1 MANNFVYYNP
11 TKVVF
16 GRDAEEQ
23 TGQLIKSFGGSRV
36 LIHYGGKSAV
46 KSGLIDRVKDIL
58 EREGLFYVE
67 LGGVVP
73 NPHLSLIYE
82 GIKLCKEN
90 RIDFILAVGG
100 GSVIDSAKA
109 IGYGLANEGDVWD
122 LFRHVKKAEGCYPIG
137 SILTIAAAGSET
149 SNSCVITKED
159 EGRKRAYDDDVSR
172 PKFAIMNPMLTLTLP
187 PYQTASGCTDIMMH
201 TMERYFTKGET
212 LEITD
217 AISEAVMRTVMANAE
232 ILQDDPQNYSAREE
246 VMWIGSL
253 SHNSLTGCGNDGG
266 DFSCHMIEHEL
277 GGMFDVTHGAGLAA
291 IWPSWARYCLDS
303 TPGRFS
309 RFARNVMGVT
319 SILDDKAAGL
329 EGIRRMEDFYHRI
342 GMPTTLKE
350 LGIEPTDEQIRELAR
365 ETMKA
370 AGGQQG
376 SARVLHEDD
385 VVEILNMAKGF

>member
-1 MANNFVYYNP
+1 MANNFTYYNP

-16 GRDAEEQ
+16 GRDTVEK
-23 TGQLIKSFGGSRV
+23 TGELIKSFGGSRV
-36 LIHYGGKSAV
+36 LIHFGGKSAL
-46 KSGLIDRVKDIL
+46 KSGLIDRVKGIL
-58 EREGLFYVE
+58 DQEGLFHVE

-82 GIKLCKEN
+82 GIELCRKEKV
-90 RIDFILAVGG
+90 DFILAVGG

-122 LFRHVKKAEGCYPIG
+122 LFRHVKTAVGCAPIG

-149 SNSCVITKED
+149 SCSCVITKAD
-159 EGRKRAYDDDVSR
+159 EGRKRAYDDDLSR
-172 PKFAIMNPMLTLTLP
+172 PKFAVMDPSLTLTLP
-187 PYQTASGCTDIMMH
+187 DYQTAAGCTDIMMH
-201 TMERYFTKGET
+201 TMERYFVQGET

-217 AISEAVMRTVMANAE
+217 GIAEAVMRTVMANAQ
-232 ILQDDPQNYSAREE
+232 ILRADPQNYSAREE
-246 VMWIGSL
+246 VMWTGSL
-253 SHNSLTGCGNDGG
+253 AHNSLTGCGNNGG

-291 IWPSWARYCLDS
+291 LWPTWARYCLDDCLD
-303 TPGRFS
+303 RFA
-309 RFARNVMGVT
+309 RFARNVMGVAG
-319 SILDDKAAGL
+319 IADDREAAL

-342 GMPTTLKE
+342 GMPINLKE
-350 LGIEPTDEQIRELAR
+350 LGIEPTDDQIRELAE

-376 SARVLHEDD
+376 SAKVLHTED
-385 VVEILNMAKGF
+385 VVNILNLAKGF